1 MDSCEYCD
9 TQIDYH
15 EVIECITCAL
25 DAKDPYTAGHS
36 KRVSDMATKV
46 CELIGLKKEDI
57 QKIHIAAHLH
67 ESLWIFF
74 ANLIT
79 GLSICSS
86 PLSCRLTHSI
96 SICCTSLSIV

>member
-57 QKIHIAAHLH
+57 QKINSYLDMALENYIDVS
-67 ESLWIFF
+67 SLNGV
-74 ANLIT
+74 A
-79 GLSICSS
+79 ICLLYKSMVWLKDYS
-86 PLSCRLTHSI
+86 KWR
-96 SICCTSLSIV
+96 